1 MARSRRK
8 AREAALQT
16 LYEIEVGKS
25 QAPNALSNTLE
36 AAGLSQDL
44 ADYAQRLM
52 EGVKKYQ
59 HDLDRRIAMLVEGYD
74 YKRLAAVDRNVMRMA
89 AYELFHEPAIPP
101 AVTINEAVDI
111 AKKYST
117 AESGR
122 FVNGVLGKLLQ
133 TSPKA
138 NWDPATAPVEEEPE
152 EIVREVPEE
161 PVVETLE
168 ADSDEAKRLAKVGGW
183 KLKSE

>member
-16 LYEIEVGKS
+16 LYEIEVGKA

-36 AAGLSQDL
+36 AAGLAEDL
-44 ADYAQRLM
+44 ASYAQRLM
-52 EGVKKYQ
+52 EGVRQ
-59 HDLDRRIAMLVEGYD
+59 HQSDLDRRIAYLVEGYD
-74 YKRLAAVDRNVMRMA
+74 YNRLAAVDRNVMRMA
-89 AYELFHEPAIPP
+89 AYELFYEPAIPP

-138 NWDPATAPVEEEPE
+138 NWDPKMAPVEEEPE
-152 EIVREVPEE
+152 EIVREVPDE

-168 ADSDEAKRLAKVGGW
+168 AGSDEAKRLAKVGGW